1 MIILAEDIVSL
12 GNNRVI
18 SVAPDV
24 SGKYKR
30 RRGIETGKETAIKL
44 TEEIVLNNLLGNMLQ
59 GSANTAGTNPSM
71 GILGGVVPNVNNSSN
86 LNEPRGETVTYT
98 NNTSNTNQPAQPNF
112 VIGNQASSGGE
123 VVTYETQQPASN
135 PQSQGN
141 INIQ

>member
-1 MIILAEDIVSL
+1 
-12 GNNRVI
+12 
-18 SVAPDV
+18 
-24 SGKYKR
+24 
-30 RRGIETGKETAIKL
+30 
-44 TEEIVLNNLLGNMLQ
+44 
-59 GSANTAGTNPSM
+59 M

>member
-12 GNNRVI
+12 GKNWVI

-44 TEEIVLNNLLGNMLQ
+44 TEEVVLNNLLGNMLQ
-59 GSANTAGTNPSM
+59 GSANTAGTNPSL
-71 GILGGVVPNVNNSSN
+71 GILSGVVPNVDNSSS
-86 LNEPRGETVTYT
+86 LNKPRGETVTYIS
-98 NNTSNTNQPAQPNF
+98 NTSNTNQPAQPNF
-112 VIGNQASSGGE
+112 VIDNHSSGGE

-135 PQSQGN
+135 SQSQSQ
-141 INIQ
+141 IKIQ